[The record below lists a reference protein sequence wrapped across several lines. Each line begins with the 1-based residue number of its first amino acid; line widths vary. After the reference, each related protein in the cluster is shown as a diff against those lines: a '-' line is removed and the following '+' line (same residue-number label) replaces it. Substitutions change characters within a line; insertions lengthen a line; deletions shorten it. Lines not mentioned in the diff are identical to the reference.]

1 MARDIP
7 VIGGDEELEEILR
20 RKAKELAMR
29 EAEHGAKHCCIPIE
43 PGYELRDSRHLRDL
57 LSKCP
62 TVFVMFYG
70 VTCPV
75 CRAFDPVFRKVGQK
89 YVGRAAFVKLEV
101 SNAMDLVY
109 SLGISGTPTT
119 VVFVD
124 GKPEDALI
132 GYANAAAFENFVR
145 VYLKC

>member
-7 VIGGDEELEEILR
+7 VSGGDEELEEILK
-20 RKAKELAMR
+20 RKARELMLR
-29 EAEHGAKHCCIPIE
+29 EQEPRHCCIPVE
-43 PGYELRDSRHLRDL
+43 PGYELRDSRHLKDL

-75 CRAFDPVFRKVGQK
+75 CKAFDPVFRKVGQK

-101 SNAMDLVY
+101 NNAIDLVY
-109 SLGISGTPTT
+109 SLGITGTPTT

-124 GKPEDALI
+124 GKPEDALV

>member
-1 MARDIP
+1 MVREIP
-7 VIGGDEELEEILR
+7 VRGDEELEEIIR
-20 RKAKELAMR
+20 RKAEELAR
-29 EAEHGAKHCCIPIE
+29 RSVEPRHCCVPVQ
-43 PGYELRDSRHLRDL
+43 PGYELRDSAHLKDL
-57 LSKCP
+57 LTKCP

-75 CRAFDPVFRKVGQK
+75 CKAFEPVFIKVGQR

-101 SNAMDLVY
+101 TRAMDLVY
-109 SLGISGTPTT
+109 SLGITGTPTT

-124 GKPEDALI
+124 GQPVDALV
-132 GYANAAAFENFVR
+132 GYANAAAFDNFVR